1 MKLIVESWRD
11 FVNAPK
17 IFDMDAGQFWDE
29 IFYTTDE
36 ILQTESQVSRKPLRD
51 FQPSEHVV
59 GTDYTE
65 RHHWRPGGSNDGI
78 FYERMRRNKEWL
90 KADKKNIE
98 RVLRTI
104 FAENWE
110 HLDDR
115 TKDLIRQHVDDYS
128 PIASTTH
135 NLKSKTK
142 ALSWGPT
149 RNGNKSDRER
159 WPEWGDKASQE
170 KLIKPQYD
178 HDFRDGPTRK
188 ANTSD
193 PRTGI
198 RRVGVTFDEI
208 KKHLEKLDPLGLS
221 MPDDGDNFGLSLPEP
236 DRADSVSIPEDY
248 PKDTQSARRA
258 HKSSPLRSVDD
269 ISTKRAMKVVR
280 KVATDSSFIKLVEK
294 IPVLSK
300 FLVIGFLVLG
310 AEDAWAKGGA
320 EGLARFAV
328 RSGMEFI
335 LGDILTL
342 NDMAEIIKKTS
353 RKESSKMIDQ
363 SPIPSSPGRFYN
375 K

>member
-1 MKLIVESWRD
+1 MESWRD
-11 FVNAPK
+11 HVSAPK
-17 IFDMDAGQFWDE
+17 VFDMDVGQFWDE

-36 ILQTESQVSRKPLRD
+36 ILQTEMQASRKPLRD
-51 FQPSEHVV
+51 FKPSEHVV
-59 GTDYTE
+59 GADYSGLGGANIGQHH
-65 RHHWRPGGSNDGI
+65 RHGGNEGV
-78 FYERMRRNKEWL
+78 FYDRMRKNKEWL
-90 KADKKNIE
+90 KADKKNVE

-135 NLKSKTK
+135 NLKSKTS
-142 ALSWGPT
+142 ASRTWPDPRGRSSESWPG
-149 RNGNKSDRER
+149 
-159 WPEWGDKASQE
+159 WGDKASQE
-170 KLIKPQYD
+170 KLTKPQYD

-188 ANTSD
+188 ANTID
-193 PRTGI
+193 PRTGA

-208 KKHLEKLDPLGLS
+208 QKHLEKLNPLGLS
-221 MPDDGDNFGLSLPEP
+221 MPDDGDNLSLSLPEP
-236 DRADSVSIPEDY
+236 DRSNSVSIPEEY
-248 PKDTQSARRA
+248 PKDTQSAKKQYR
-258 HKSSPLRSVDD
+258 SSRLRSVDD

-280 KVATDSSFIKLVEK
+280 EVATDSSFIKLVEK

-300 FLVIGFLVLG
+300 FLVIGFLVIG

-320 EGLARFAV
+320 EGLARFAA

-363 SPIPSSPGRFYN
+363 SPIPSSPGRFYS

>member
-1 MKLIVESWRD
+1 MESWRD
-11 FVNAPK
+11 HVSAPK
-17 IFDMDAGQFWDE
+17 VFDMDVGEFWDE

-36 ILQTESQVSRKPLRD
+36 ILQTEMQASRKPLRD
-51 FQPSEHVV
+51 FKPSEHVV
-59 GTDYTE
+59 GTDHTE
-65 RHHWRPGGSNDGI
+65 RHHWRTGGSNEGA

-90 KADKKNIE
+90 KTDKKNVE

-142 ALSWGPT
+142 ASSWRTGP
-149 RNGNKSDRER
+149 GKKSDSEF

-170 KLIKPQYD
+170 KLTKPQYD

-188 ANTSD
+188 ANISD
-193 PRTGI
+193 PRTKV

-208 KKHLEKLDPLGLS
+208 QKHLEKLNPLGLS
-221 MPDDGDNFGLSLPEP
+221 MPDDGDNLSLSLPEP
-236 DRADSVSIPEDY
+236 DRSNSVSIPEEY
-248 PKDTQSARRA
+248 PKDTQSAKKQYR
-258 HKSSPLRSVDD
+258 SSRLRSVDD

-280 KVATDSSFIKLVEK
+280 EVATDSSFIKLVEK

-300 FLVIGFLVLG
+300 FLVIGFLVIG

-320 EGLARFAV
+320 EGLARFAA

-363 SPIPSSPGRFYN
+363 SPIPSSPGRFYS